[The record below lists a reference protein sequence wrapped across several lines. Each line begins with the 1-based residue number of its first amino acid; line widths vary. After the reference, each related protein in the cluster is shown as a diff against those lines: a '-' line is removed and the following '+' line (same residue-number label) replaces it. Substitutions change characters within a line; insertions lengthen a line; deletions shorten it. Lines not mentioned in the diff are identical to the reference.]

1 MNKLTKRE
9 KMILGVSAAVGAGLA
24 VLGIKQQNKINDLSN
39 QVLTN
44 RNDITEIIGYIQRL
58 DTLMPD
64 MMDVVD
70 RVLDSN
76 KTKGGK

>member
-39 QVLTN
+39 QVITN